1 MILDFQK
8 FYEAKNIGDVYHF
21 TNIPSLVKMVKSDT
35 IAPSKSTEPLDR
47 RSKRY
52 LNYDGDELPESEDP
66 DSYYYYISTTREN
79 DFWKRNPEI
88 SGTMIRIKLDGSK
101 ISQNYKITPFSFFTS
116 NISKS
121 KIGYVNESEERIV
134 LKSNKGIQLSKYLK
148 KIDLIWEPLLEIYK
162 RKPITIQR
170 NLELLFNSNINFNI
184 IKSGKALSE
193 LDLSKTIELLDKES
207 E

>member
-35 IAPSKSTEPLDR
+35 ITPSKSTEPLDR

-52 LNYDGDELPESEDP
+52 LNYDGDELPEAEDP

-101 ISQNYKITPFSFFTS
+101 ISQNYKVTPFSFFTS

-148 KIDLIWEPLLEIYK
+148 KIDLIWEPLLQIYK

-184 IKSGKALSE
+184 IKSGKTLSE